1 MALENI
7 ISQAFIPHGYCFSW
21 NSALLWTLVV
31 SDLLIAVSY
40 FSIPFAL
47 WYFARKRPDIGQMH
61 VISLFGLFIVA
72 CGITH
77 IFDVINIWTPWYWGN
92 ALAKAVTAVVSLTT
106 AIVLWHLMPVAL
118 QAPSFKQLEDANRDL
133 ALANRQL
140 QEASDILEQRVS
152 ERTEALAHSE
162 EQLRLVLEGAE
173 LGFWDW
179 NIQSGEVERNARWAH
194 MLGYDPDEIRHTTK
208 QWTDFIHPEDR
219 DKAWESINNVLEG
232 RSPRHKLEYRML
244 HKDGSIRWILDQA
257 NVMARDANG
266 RPLRM
271 SGTHIDITDRKQLEV
286 ELERQAHIDYL
297 TGASNRGHFMLQGE
311 TELSR
316 AVRYGKPL
324 SLLMLDID
332 LFKLINDSHG
342 HKAGDD
348 VLKKLVETCRETLRE
363 VDIIGRIGGEEFAVL
378 LPETPREQAAEVAER
393 LRVELQETR
402 IVMAQGLPLHF
413 TVSIGVAS
421 MTSREENVDM
431 LLNAADGALYEAKEA
446 GRNRIAVA
454 TQ

>member
-1 MALENI
+1 MFWESI
-7 ISQAFIPHGYCFSW
+7 IGQTFIPHGYCFSW

-31 SDLLIAVSY
+31 SDLVIAASY

-47 WYFARKRPDIGQMH
+47 WYFARKRPDVGQLH
-61 VISLFGLFIVA
+61 IITLFGLFIVA
-72 CGITH
+72 CGVTH
-77 IFDVINIWTPWYWGN
+77 IFDIINIWTPWYWGN
-92 ALAKAVTAVVSLTT
+92 AFSKAVTAAVSLTT
-106 AIVLWHLMPVAL
+106 AFVLWRIMPSAL
-118 QAPSFKQLEDANRDL
+118 QAPSFKQLENANRDL
-133 ALANRQL
+133 ELLNRQL
-140 QEASDILEQRVS
+140 EDARDILELRVS

-179 NIQSGEVERNARWAH
+179 NIQTGEVERNARWAQ
-194 MLGYDPDEIRHTTK
+194 MLGYEPDEIRHTTM
-208 QWTDFIHPEDR
+208 QWSDFVHPDDR
-219 DKAWESINNVLEG
+219 DKAWHSINDVLEG
-232 RSPRHKLEYRML
+232 RSPRHKAEYRML

-257 NVMARDANG
+257 NVMARAADG

-271 SGTHIDITDRKQLEV
+271 SGTHSDITERKQLEF
-286 ELERQAHIDYL
+286 ELERQVHIDYL
-297 TGASNRGHFMLQGE
+297 TGASNRGHFMQQGE

-332 LFKLINDSHG
+332 YFKQINDSHG
-342 HKAGDD
+342 HKVGDD
-348 VLKKLVETCRETLRE
+348 VLKKLVETCQKTLRE

-393 LRVELQETR
+393 LRAELQESR
-402 IVMAQGLPLHF
+402 VLLPQGLPIHF

-421 MTSREENVDM
+421 MTSSEENVDM
-431 LLNAADGALYEAKEA
+431 LLNAADKALYAAKAA
-446 GRNRIAVA
+446 GRNRVIVA